1 MGECET
7 TGIAAEVRDILFF
20 HLGVEEA
27 LIKGD
32 VRLVDLGADSL
43 DVIEIA
49 MSCEETFDID
59 ISAKAAAKFV
69 TFSDVVDF
77 IEAHFAKGT
86 DLAQS
91 PRLVFAKLV
100 GFGARM
106 DQVGA
111 TSIGSHHCRT
121 VRSSRR
127 NTKKL
132 PPPSPG

>member
-1 MGECET
+1 MGVCET
-7 TGIAAEVRDILFF
+7 TGIAAEVRDILVF

-77 IEAHFAKGT
+77 IEANFARET
-86 DLAQS
+86 DLPQS
-91 PRLVFAKLV
+91 PRLAFA
-100 GFGARM
+100 
-106 DQVGA
+106 
-111 TSIGSHHCRT
+111 
-121 VRSSRR
+121 
-127 NTKKL
+127 
-132 PPPSPG
+132 